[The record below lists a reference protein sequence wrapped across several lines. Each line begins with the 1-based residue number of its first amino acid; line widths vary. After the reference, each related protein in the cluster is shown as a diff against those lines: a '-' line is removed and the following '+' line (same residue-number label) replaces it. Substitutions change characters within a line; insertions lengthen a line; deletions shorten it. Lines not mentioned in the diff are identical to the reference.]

1 MKELFELAMNARTIA
16 DVDALEARMERV
28 VGGARTRLLG
38 DTENNWSALA
48 GPANPVMV
56 IWERLTNIFDAIIEA
71 YAHEVADR
79 PWKSPR
85 AAVEALLKVPTE
97 GISALSEEDAAAIAA
112 MARVTLLDSDDSV
125 YKPTLAFRDLG
136 IGLTPIE
143 MPDTIL
149 SVEGSNKLRKPYM
162 HGVFGKGGSVACLH
176 SDATIVISR
185 KRPELLAPGEE
196 DRVSLAIIRQ
206 RDNDEV
212 RTPFFRYLVDPLTKQ
227 PVSMPADELD
237 FEPGTLVMHIN
248 YRAEMMGKQNWQFE
262 QSIYAYGQ
270 TLLFRPALPW
280 ELEDA
285 RTVGNTRPINRR
297 KPSMIRGLGHRLD
310 NTKDDAL
317 LASTSKSYLHVPG
330 VGDIGVRWWLMADK
344 DTRRK
349 RAAKGF
355 VCFFL
360 SGGQIH
366 HSWDEA
372 RFAQLVD
379 GRRRVGQRLLAEIDT
394 DGLDPKMRVRIF
406 SSFRDSLQKGPEG
419 AALERAVAE
428 WLAADPDLEDAESQL
443 VVQALGASSGQV
455 SGSLRQRLNRA
466 VKLALPGLGAGRG
479 QGGGARPPQVKP
491 ANELYDIPTTLTG
504 PEDIEALPGMR
515 KTFYV
520 QCNAKDGFVPNR
532 AGIEIVAEKDSPDF
546 KYGKGDLRH
555 GRLQMSIFT
564 PIGTDLHTY
573 KLEVVLSWPGDDGGR
588 EDLRWPI
595 DMHVVDEIKPPKPP
609 SGKGKNKASN
619 KGDVAIIW
627 SNLEEQSDW
636 TAAVAG
642 DLQDLKGSDLA
653 AASKTYKDLA
663 RVPELIPTVV
673 LNEKFK
679 EFEAYVNSVVTRTT
693 DSAIETRR
701 ERYALAVGIAIANL
715 YANEKKLSKAHDAWK
730 QAGRTG
736 AEPAKPMIEDQLRRA
751 VGEHARGVVAL
762 LPDFDEAL
770 NDLDL
775 VEHDAEEQATPTADV
790 ED

>member
-16 DVDALEARMERV
+16 DVDAVEASMARS
-28 VGGARTRLLG
+28 VGGASTRLLG

-48 GPANPVMV
+48 GPADPVAV
-56 IWERLTNIFDAIIEA
+56 IWERLTNMFDAIIDA
-71 YAHEVADR
+71 NAHGVADR

-85 AAVEALLKVPTE
+85 AAVEALLNVPEE
-97 GISALSEEDAAAIAA
+97 GISALSDEDATALAS
-112 MARVTLLDSDDSV
+112 MARVTLLDSDDSI
-125 YKPTLAFRDLG
+125 YKPTLAFRDRG
-136 IGLTPIE
+136 IGLTPVE

-176 SDATIVISR
+176 SDATIILSR
-185 KRPELLAPGEE
+185 KRPEFLAPGEE
-196 DRVSLAIIRQ
+196 DRVGLAIIRQ

-212 RTPFFRYLVDPLTKQ
+212 RTPFFQYLVDPRTEQ
-227 PVSMPADELD
+227 PVSIPADELD
-237 FEPGTLVMHIN
+237 FEPGTLAMHIN
-248 YRAEMMGKQNWQFE
+248 YRAELMGKQNWQFE

-270 TLLFRPALPW
+270 TLLFRPTLPW

-285 RTVGNTRPINRR
+285 RTIGNTRPVDRR
-297 KPSMIRGLGHRLD
+297 KPSLIRGLGHRLD
-310 NTKDDAL
+310 NTADAAL
-317 LASTSKSYLHVPG
+317 LARTAKSYLYVPG
-330 VGDIGVRWWLMADK
+330 VGEIGVRWWLMADK

-394 DGLDPKMRVRIF
+394 DGLDPKTRVRIF

-428 WLAADPDLEDAESQL
+428 WLAAEPDLEEAESQL

-455 SGSLRQRLNRA
+455 SSNLRQRLNRA

-479 QGGGARPPQVKP
+479 HGGGARPPKVKP
-491 ANELYDIPTTLTG
+491 ANELYEIPTTLTG
-504 PEDIEALPGMR
+504 PEAIEALPGMR

-532 AGIEIVAEKDSPDF
+532 AGIEIVSESGSPDF

-555 GRLQMSIFT
+555 GRLQLSIFT
-564 PIGTDLHTY
+564 PIETDLDTY
-573 KLEVVLSWPGDDGGR
+573 KLEVVLSWAGENGGR

-595 DMHVVDEIKPPKPP
+595 AMHVVDEMRPPKST
-609 SGKGKNKASN
+609 SGKGKNKPST

-627 SNLEEQSDW
+627 SDLDEQSDW
-636 TAAVAG
+636 TVAVAG

-653 AASKTYKDLA
+653 VASKTYKDLA
-663 RVPELIPTVV
+663 RVGDLIPTVV
-673 LNEKFK
+673 LNDKFK
-679 EFEAYVNSVVTRTT
+679 EFEAYVNSVVSRTT

-715 YANEKKLSKAHDAWK
+715 YANEKKLRMAHDAWV
-730 QAGRTG
+730 QAKGSG
-736 AEPAKPMIEDQLRRA
+736 AEPDKPMTEAQLRRA
-751 VGEHARGVVAL
+751 VAEHARGVVAL

-770 NDLDL
+770 NDLDQ
-775 VEHDAEEQATPTADV
+775 VEIVAEQSAPAAGID
-790 ED
+790 D